1 MTTLKREQWSIA
13 LERKMRR
20 WGGGPGLL
28 GYTVVAVVVGVAL
41 LLYFLGAHTN
51 AANGGSISKRGT
63 GFVLGEVTGITA
75 AVLLAVVV
83 VLASRRAI
91 LELLFGDLTKVYVAH
106 GVLGMLMFAVVSF
119 HPIMYTVG
127 GLLIGS
133 SFVKASQVTVPFH
146 VVVLDWIS
154 YIAIAVALI
163 PTMYMRLSFDWWR
176 GIHLLLGVA
185 MILTGYSILIDNS
198 AFDTAALPGLR
209 IYLFVLYGL
218 GTIAFVWVALVQ
230 RLAEPKREYRIVG
243 AEYHPEANAVELRGV
258 PVGRPA
264 RFRAG
269 QFTYVDL
276 VDSLAQVHREFE
288 AHPFSIASC
297 PSKDEITLV
306 VEGAG
311 AHTARIQEVAASH
324 EARALLHGSYGRLV
338 VGRPERKKQLWLAG
352 GIGITPFAAMA
363 EEMAA
368 DPDQYQDY
376 DVVLIVG
383 VEHADQAFMLDRLL
397 EHAGVHRGLQV
408 HVWNSEE
415 RGLPTAQAIA
425 ETFVEDIR
433 DRAVMIS
440 GPPVM
445 ISELTRE
452 LREMGLSRG
461 QIRSEVAIGP
471 PGRWRV
477 ASPALRYTRTG
488 VTLFFAAFVVVVI
501 VSIIANAIG

>member
-1 MTTLKREQWSIA
+1 MTSLRQERWSIA

-20 WGGGPGLL
+20 WGGGPGVL
-28 GYTVVAVVVGVAL
+28 GYTAIAVVVGVAL
-41 LLYFLGAHTN
+41 LLYFIDAHTN
-51 AANGGSISKRGT
+51 AANGGAISKRGT

-83 VLASRRAI
+83 VLASRTAI

-106 GVLGMLMFAVVSF
+106 GVVGMLMFGIVSF
-119 HPIMYTVG
+119 HPIMYLVG

-133 SFVKASQVTVPFH
+133 SFVKSAQVTVPFH

-154 YIAIAVALI
+154 YIAIALALI

-176 GIHLLLGVA
+176 AVHLLLGVA

-209 IYLFVLYGL
+209 IYLFVIFGL
-218 GTIAFVWVALVQ
+218 GTIAFLWVALV
-230 RLAEPKREYRIVG
+230 RRVAEPKREYRIVG
-243 AEYHPEANAVELRGV
+243 ADYHPAANAIELRAL

-264 RFRAG
+264 RFKAG

-288 AHPFSIASC
+288 AHPFSIASS
-297 PSKDEITLV
+297 PVKDEITLV

-311 AHTARIQEVAASH
+311 AHTARIQEIAASH
-324 EARALLHGSYGRLV
+324 EARALLHGAYGRLV
-338 VGRPERKKQLWLAG
+338 IGRPERKKQLWLAG
-352 GIGITPFAAMA
+352 GIGITPFAGMA

-368 DPDQYQDY
+368 HPDQYADY
-376 DVVLIVG
+376 DVVLVVG
-383 VEHADQAFMLDRLL
+383 VDHAEQAFMLDRLL
-397 EHAGVHRGLQV
+397 QHAGVHPGLRV
-408 HVWNSEE
+408 HVWNADE
-415 RGLPTAQAIA
+415 RGLPTVEAIA
-425 ETFVEDIR
+425 KEFVPDIR

-440 GPPVM
+440 GPPPM
-445 ISELTRE
+445 ISEITRE
-452 LREMGLSRG
+452 AREMGLSRG

-477 ASPALRYTRTG
+477 AAPALRYTRAG
-488 VTLFFAAFVVVVI
+488 VTVLFAAFLVVI
-501 VSIIANAIG
+501 VISIIAN